1 MASLNDISK
10 EVRLE
15 KQKRN
20 RRIALII
27 GGVFLVIAV
36 IAIALYIAEAIRTK
50 TYTSY
55 DVISKSY
62 FLIENVCYLMK
73 TKKVR
78 TEQNDFRSVR
88 KKKLF
93 SYSLQ
98 YAAAVLAVRAA
109 LL

>member
-1 MASLNDISK
+1 MPDL
-10 EVRLE
+10 LL
-15 KQKRN
+15 RN
-20 RRIALII
+20 KKIESILAYLCPYCTGRRC
-27 GGVFLVIAV
+27 
-36 IAIALYIAEAIRTK
+36 
-50 TYTSY
+50 
-55 DVISKSY
+55 ISKSY
-62 FLIENVCYLMK
+62 FLIKNVRYLMK
-73 TKKVR
+73 NKKVR

>member
-1 MASLNDISK
+1 MPDLLFRKKIESILACLCTYYTG
-10 EVRLE
+10 
-15 KQKRN
+15 
-20 RRIALII
+20 RR
-27 GGVFLVIAV
+27 
-36 IAIALYIAEAIRTK
+36 R
-50 TYTSY
+50 
-55 DVISKSY
+55 ISKSY